1 MASERKQNSLKER
14 VRGVIDQILPPS
26 EVRID
31 EIKNEIWRDLSA
43 LYYKYEDENQKR
55 AFREILHEISDKIVE
70 GKWESIYNKLY
81 RLGQEEKK
89 F

>member
-1 MASERKQNSLKER
+1 MASERKQNSFKER

-55 AFREILHEISDKIVE
+55 AFREILYEISDKIVE